1 QRRRSREAGPPAA
14 GGPPARDRARAA
26 ERPPRAGRRPAAVRR
41 ASRHPR
47 PPRAEARRRR
57 HRSGGG
63 RTREDGLVLAARS
76 AGACAS
82 TSTTWSAPRRP
93 RGRSPRSS
101 SRTSRSVPGPRRARS
116 AVTDAAAERDR
127 PAHRLRSGAAIPAH
141 EMFDPRRLAEIA
153 AGPHPA
159 AVCTVVATRGST
171 PRKAGATMVVV
182 ADGSELGAIE
192 GTIGGGA
199 VENQVRRVAL
209 EVAATT
215 QPRSFT
221 IELTKELAMCCGGA
235 MTFFVEALRVR
246 PPLIVFGAG
255 HVAQALCRVAATAGF
270 DVHVADPREELLDA
284 ERFPDAVAL
293 VDDYE

>member
-1 QRRRSREAGPPAA
+1 
-14 GGPPARDRARAA
+14 
-26 ERPPRAGRRPAAVRR
+26 
-41 ASRHPR
+41 
-47 PPRAEARRRR
+47 
-57 HRSGGG
+57 
-63 RTREDGLVLAARS
+63 
-76 AGACAS
+76 
-82 TSTTWSAPRRP
+82 
-93 RGRSPRSS
+93 
-101 SRTSRSVPGPRRARS
+101 
-116 AVTDAAAERDR
+116 
-127 PAHRLRSGAAIPAH
+127 
-141 EMFDPRRLAEIA
+141 MFDPRRLAEIA

-293 VDDYE
+293 VDDYEREDLARLPFGPDAFVVIATHDHAVDQQIVERVLPRAWRFCALLGSRRKAMMTRERCLAKGVAEDAVARLRCPAGLDIGAETPEEIAISVVAELVQVRRRAEVEARRTRGIPVRSVS